1 MGQIFFG
8 VMSYISIAIFIFL
21 IGSFFCFFISQL
33 TKELWG
39 MSKIERKVFTSDFI
53 HTICETCI
61 FLALMSCPF
70 LFLMWG
76 LS

>member
-1 MGQIFFG
+1 MDQIFFE

-21 IGSFFCFFISQL
+21 IGSFFYFFVSQL

-39 MSKIERKVFTSDFI
+39 MSKIERKVFASNFI
-53 HTICETCI
+53 HTICETCV
-61 FLALMSCPF
+61 FLALISSPF
-70 LFLMWG
+70 LFLIWG